1 MILVFDEFELDA
13 RKAELRRAGEAVAL
27 EPQVFALLQLL
38 ADNRDRLVTKDE
50 IIEKVWDGRI
60 ISDSALTSRIK
71 SLRAALCDDGEAQ
84 RVIRTLRGRGYRFV
98 ADARLKHAAREASAA
113 QADAPDTAP
122 TPALTARPS
131 IVILPFRLVGVA
143 GPYGG
148 IADAVPDELI
158 TVLARLRWLFVIAR
172 GTAFRF
178 RAPDQDIVE
187 IGRVL
192 GVRYCLTGVIELSG
206 DDIVVAVELAET
218 KNAGVLWGERFV
230 ARIDAIHEIREQ
242 IITSVVSS
250 LELHI
255 PMNEAQAARLASPDR
270 LDAWSAYHLGLQ
282 HLYRFNRADN
292 AAALALFAQA
302 IERDPDFARAHAAL
316 SSAHFQNAFQ
326 RYGADRQADAAAA
339 RRHAE
344 RGVELDPLDPFVN
357 FSMGRS
363 FWVAEDIE
371 GGTSWLDRAVALSP
385 NYAQGF
391 YARAWATTILG
402 AAGAP
407 REDVDMAMSLSPLD
421 PFRYAMLGVRAFNCF
436 VDGDIADAA
445 RFGEEAAR
453 APGAHALIAA
463 IAAALHALNG
473 DEARAQRW
481 ADDIRARRP
490 DLTRAAFF
498 EAFPFQG
505 PQHRARLEA
514 ALEQCGF

>member
-1 MILVFDEFELDA
+1 MILLFDAFELDA
-13 RKAELRRAGEAVAL
+13 RKAELRCAGAPVAL
-27 EPQVFALLQLL
+27 EPQVFALLMLL

-60 ISDSALTSRIK
+60 ISESALTSRIK
-71 SLRAALCDDGEAQ
+71 SLRAALGDDGEAQ
-84 RVIRTLRGRGYRFV
+84 RVIRTIRGRGYRFV
-98 ADARLKHAAREASAA
+98 AEARLTRAASELNVSQIEA
-113 QADAPDTAP
+113 QATEQSA
-122 TPALTARPS
+122 TPMARPS
-131 IVILPFRLVGVA
+131 IVVLPFRLVGVA
-143 GPYGG
+143 GPYSG

-192 GVRYCLTGVIELSG
+192 GVRYCLTGTIEMSG
-206 DDIVVAVELAET
+206 DDIIVAVELADT
-218 KNAGVLWGERFV
+218 KNAGVLWGERFA
-230 ARIDAIHEIREQ
+230 ARIEAIHEIREQ

-255 PMNEAQAARLASPDR
+255 PMNEARAARLASPDR

-292 AAALALFAQA
+292 AAAVELFSQA
-302 IERDPDFARAHAAL
+302 VKRDPDFARAHAAL

-326 RYGADRQADAAAA
+326 RYNADRSADALAA

-363 FWVAEDIE
+363 FWVADDIE

-391 YARAWATTILG
+391 YARAWATTISG

-407 REDVDMAMSLSPLD
+407 REDVDAAISLSPLD

-436 VDGDIADAA
+436 VDGDFAEAA
-445 RFGEEAAR
+445 RFGEESAR

-463 IAAALHALNG
+463 IAAAMHTING
-473 DEARAQRW
+473 DEPRAQRW
-481 ADDIRARRP
+481 AKDIRARRP
-490 DLTRAAFF
+490 DLTRKAFF
-498 EAFPFQG
+498 EAFPFQE
-505 PQHRARLEA
+505 PDKRAQLDA
-514 ALEQCGF
+514 ALAKCGL